1 MSKIKTIE
9 EVREFA
15 RKFQSVIDLAAAVE
29 PIAKLELAEAE
40 LRGQVGKLQG
50 ERDALAEEVAGAK
63 ATAKRLVDEAKA
75 KAVELVDAATASA
88 QAEAAKLAESARAQ
102 AAGIND
108 DAKAEADRLAKRI
121 AKLKA
126 EEADIDRDIDA
137 RRAQV
142 VDLESR
148 LAAAQ
153 EKARA
158 MIGG

>member
-75 KAVELVDAATASA
+75 KAATTV
-88 QAEAAKLAESARAQ
+88 AEAVEQANVESARIIAAAQDQ

-108 DAKAEADRLAKRI
+108 DAKAEADRLAKRV

-126 EEADIDRDIDA
+126 EESDLDRDIDA
-137 RRAQV
+137 KKAQAA
-142 VDLESR
+142 DLEGR
-148 LAAAQ
+148 IAAAQ
-153 EKARA
+153 EKARVL
-158 MIGG
+158 IGG

>member
-15 RKFQSVIDLAAAVE
+15 RKFQAVIDLAAAVE

-40 LRGQVGKLQG
+40 LRGQVGALQA

-75 KAVELVDAATASA
+75 QAATTVNVGIEQANEQAARIVDAATK
-88 QAEAAKLAESARAQ
+88 QAD
-102 AAGIND
+102 GIND
-108 DAKAEADRLAKRI
+108 DAKTEADKLAKRV

-126 EEADIDRDIDA
+126 EESDLDRDIDA
-137 RRAQV
+137 KKAQAA
-142 VDLESR
+142 DLEAR
-148 LAAAQ
+148 IAAAQ
-153 EKARA
+153 EKARK
-158 MIGG
+158 MIEG

>member
-50 ERDALAEEVAGAK
+50 ERDALAEEVAGAQ
-63 ATAKRLVDEAKA
+63 ATAKRIVEEAKA
-75 KAVELVDAATASA
+75 QASATVTAAVEEAGIKAAAIVDAATK
-88 QAEAAKLAESARAQ
+88 QAD
-102 AAGIND
+102 GIND
-108 DAKAEADRLAKRI
+108 DAKAEADRLAKRV

-126 EEADIDRDIDA
+126 EEADLDRDIDA
-137 RRAQV
+137 KKAQAA
-142 VDLESR
+142 DLEGR
-148 LAAAQ
+148 IAAAQ
-153 EKARA
+153 EKARVL
-158 MIGG
+158 IGG

>member
-1 MSKIKTIE
+1 MSKVKTIE

-40 LRGQVGKLQG
+40 LRGQVGKLQA

-63 ATAKRLVDEAKA
+63 ATAKQIIEDAKA

-88 QAEAAKLAESARAQ
+88 QAATAKLVESAKEQ
-102 AAGIND
+102 VAGIND
-108 DAKAEADRLAKRI
+108 DAKAEADKLAKRV

-126 EEADIDRDIDA
+126 EEADLDRDIDA
-137 RRAQV
+137 KKAQAA
-142 VDLESR
+142 DLEAR
-148 LAAAQ
+148 IAAAQ
-153 EKARA
+153 EKARK
-158 MIGG
+158 MIEG

>member
-40 LRGQVGKLQG
+40 LRGQVGTLQA

-63 ATAKRLVDEAKA
+63 ATAARIVEEAKA
-75 KAVELVDAATASA
+75 
-88 QAEAAKLAESARAQ
+88 QAAKTVNVGVEQANDQAARIVAAAQ
-102 AAGIND
+102 EQVAGIND
-108 DAKAEADRLAKRI
+108 DAKAEAERLAKRV

-126 EEADIDRDIDA
+126 EEADLDRDIDA

>member
-15 RKFQSVIDLAAAVE
+15 RKFQAVIDLAAAVE

-40 LRGQVGKLQG
+40 LRGQVMKLQA
-50 ERDALAEEVAGAK
+50 ERDALAASVTEAGD
-63 ATAKRLVDEAKA
+63 TAKRIVDDAKA
-75 KAVELVDAATASA
+75 KADAALNAGIAEAEA
-88 QAEAAKLAESARAQ
+88 QAARILADAREQ

-108 DAKAEADRLAKRI
+108 AIKAEADRLAKRI

-126 EEADIDRDIDA
+126 DEADLDRDIDA

-142 VDLESR
+142 ADLEDR
-148 LAAAQ
+148 IAKAKEQ
-153 EKARA
+153 ARA
-158 MIGG
+158 LLGG

>member
-15 RKFQSVIDLAAAVE
+15 RKFQAVIDLAAAVE

-40 LRGQVGKLQG
+40 LRGQVGTLQA

-63 ATAKRLVDEAKA
+63 ATAARIVEEAKA
-75 KAVELVDAATASA
+75 QAAATVNVGIEQANDQAARIVAAA
-88 QAEAAKLAESARAQ
+88 QEQ
-102 AAGIND
+102 VAGIND
-108 DAKAEADRLAKRI
+108 DAKAEAERLAKRV

-126 EEADIDRDIDA
+126 EEADLDRDIDA

>member
-1 MSKIKTIE
+1 MSTIKTIE

-15 RKFQSVIDLAAAVE
+15 RKFQAVIDLAAAVE

-40 LRGQVGKLQG
+40 LRGQVGALQA
-50 ERDALAEEVAGAK
+50 ERDALVEEVAGAK
-63 ATAKRLVDEAKA
+63 ATAARIVEEAKA
-75 KAVELVDAATASA
+75 KAAELFEAATASA
-88 QAEAAKLAESARAQ
+88 QAATGKLVESAQAQ
-102 AAGIND
+102 VAGIND

-126 EEADIDRDIDA
+126 EEADLDRDIDA